1 MVVKRK
7 KKRNIK
13 TFYILLVVCL
23 FLLTCYQ
30 SFFGKYSIFK
40 YFEYQE
46 KEKQLILEQ
55 QELRQKIEIQ
65 KKNNKLL
72 ENGDAYEI
80 EKQARKRGMAK
91 KGEKVYK
98 FEIKKGN

>member
-1 MVVKRK
+1 MKIK

-13 TFYILLVVCL
+13 TFYILLIVCL
-23 FLLTCYQ
+23 FFLTCYQ
-30 SFFGKYSIFK
+30 SFFGKYSIIK

-55 QELRQKIEIQ
+55 QELRQKIKVQ

-72 ENGDAYEI
+72 KNGDPYEI
-80 EKQARKRGMAK
+80 EKQARERGMVK